1 MRCGTPT
8 ITWSQWISMPI
19 AQRREASK
27 GCGCRHS
34 IGGARACST
43 SHEWRGSPPTGPS
56 ASTPT
61 TYGKYP
67 LNFPPNESKNK
78 RLDQRQSKLPVGH
91 VMLRAIDEYAGGVF
105 SPDDVRILVAAFDDA
120 WRSLLASGITFES
133 DRDSNAVRDTLAKHI
148 IEQARYGERDQR
160 RLRDGALLQYTQSK
174 LKSKPRK

>member
-1 MRCGTPT
+1 
-8 ITWSQWISMPI
+8 MPI

-27 GCGCRHS
+27 GCGCRPP
-34 IGGARACST
+34 IGRARACST
-43 SHEWRGSPPTGPS
+43 SHEWRGAPPTEPS
-56 ASTPT
+56 ASTPKT
-61 TYGKYP
+61 FGKYP

-105 SPDDVRILVAAFDDA
+105 SPDDVRILVAAFEDA

-160 RLRDGALLQYTQSK
+160 RLRDGALLQYAQSK
-174 LKSKPRK
+174 LKSNPRK